1 MSTVV
6 SRSPEET
13 RRLGRELGK
22 TLRAGDVVLLEG
34 ELGAGKTTFV
44 KGIADA
50 CGVTVE
56 VRSPTFALMHRYR
69 GRPDVVHVDLYRE
82 NGASA
87 LDDLALDET
96 GEAVVIVVEWPKD
109 LAGLAWPDA
118 LRVRFEHVDE
128 TTRRIDLPP
137 GVPPPGG

>member
-13 RRLGRELGK
+13 RRLGREFGG

-34 ELGAGKTTFV
+34 DLGAGKTTFV

-69 GRPDVVHVDLYRE
+69 GKPDWPFVALQTGHDAML
-82 NGASA
+82 SA
-87 LDDLALDET
+87 PQD
-96 GEAVVIVVEWPKD
+96 IVR
-109 LAGLAWPDA
+109 L
-118 LRVRFEHVDE
+118 LRQFA
-128 TTRRIDLPP
+128 
-137 GVPPPGG
+137 